1 MAHCSRKVIFIRMPK
16 EEVLPPFSFIALHN
30 ATKLFMVEN
39 SEVFMGR
46 VGSGRAVGIHNY
58 IQFNF

>member
-39 SEVFMGR
+39 SEVFMSR
-46 VGSGRAVGIHNY
+46 VGSGGWY
-58 IQFNF
+58 S